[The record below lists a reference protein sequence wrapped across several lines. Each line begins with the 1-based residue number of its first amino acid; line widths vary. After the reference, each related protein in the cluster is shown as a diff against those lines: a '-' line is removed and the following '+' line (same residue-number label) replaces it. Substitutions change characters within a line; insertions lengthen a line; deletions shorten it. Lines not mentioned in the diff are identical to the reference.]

1 MAANI
6 NIELFKRYAPKKKL
20 EIINALTENGLLAIT
35 NKTILRIIKEAGR
48 GDSNK
53 TRCKYKTL
61 FLSDAGNNWNSKVTN
76 VYNWKKDE
84 VYFRFTSRVTIQ
96 IPMLLINSETFS
108 TTDMKSCVWDISKSH
123 SEMVILTRNQPTT
136 IEQTEPELS
145 RLFLLPML
153 NASTN
158 QN

>member
-20 EIINALTENGLLAIT
+20 EIINALNENELLAIT
-35 NKTILRIIKEAGR
+35 NNTILRFITGR
-48 GDSNK
+48 RMKSI
-53 TRCKYKTL
+53 
-61 FLSDAGNNWNSKVTN
+61 
-76 VYNWKKDE
+76 
-84 VYFRFTSRVTIQ
+84 FRFTSRVTIQ

-108 TTDMKSCVWDISKSH
+108 TTDMKSSVWDISKSH

-136 IEQTEPELS
+136 TEQTEPELS